1 MTTNGTTEQPDAAA
15 ERAAFFASVAAE
27 LQQVV
32 TEALQHGTPTEQ
44 LQAQYQAVLERA
56 GERLA
61 RQYRIPAAYLP
72 DIIDHDMQIA
82 LLLTAISAAAAEQ
95 AREHADLLAT
105 LEALVQWARNPTLRM
120 VALQIGL
127 TGPDTLIARANDAIA
142 SARASEVIA

>member
-15 ERAAFFASVAAE
+15 ERAAFFASVATD

-32 TEALQHGTPTEQ
+32 TEALQHGTPTGQ
-44 LQAQYQAVLERA
+44 LQEQYQAVLERA

-95 AREHADLLAT
+95 S
-105 LEALVQWARNPTLRM
+105 
-120 VALQIGL
+120 I
-127 TGPDTLIARANDAIA
+127 
-142 SARASEVIA
+142 ARASEVTA